1 MDKVEIAV
9 VVGGALWT
17 FFKTTSFLF
26 FKRSANTERVFQ
38 ALEVG
43 VSEAW
48 ELIVKPW
55 LEKNGK
61 DSALPPDIRRKAEE
75 HAISAAAEVDSIIKR
90 TPISVVRATLKAAV
104 EEAKRRGGK

>member
-1 MDKVEIAV
+1 MNRLEIAV
-9 VVGGALWT
+9 VLGGAVWT

-26 FKRSANTERVFQ
+26 LRRTSQSERIFQ

-48 ELIVKPW
+48 ELVIKPW

-61 DSALPPDIRRKAEE
+61 DATLTPNIRRAAEE
-75 HAISAAAEVDSIIKR
+75 HAIEVAGEVDGIVKR
-90 TPISVVRATLKAAV
+90 TRMSVLRATLKAAV

>member
-1 MDKVEIAV
+1 MNKIEVAV
-9 VVGGALWT
+9 LVGGALWT

-26 FKRSANTERVFQ
+26 FKRTANTERIFQ
-38 ALEVG
+38 ALEIG

-48 ELIVKPW
+48 ELVVKPW

-61 DSALPPDIRRKAEE
+61 DAPLPPDIRRKAEE
-75 HAISAAAEVDSIIKR
+75 HAIAAAAEVDAIIRR
-90 TPISVVRATLKAAV
+90 TPLSVIRATLKAAV